1 MGWPHVFKITSY
13 HVGLDEVHVQEMVR
27 CMRVWMPDRKP
38 IWTMVGV
45 QALARKEYLVE
56 VEVKAFA

>member
-1 MGWPHVFKITSY
+1 
-13 HVGLDEVHVQEMVR
+13 
-27 CMRVWMPDRKP
+27 MRVWMPDRKP

>member
-1 MGWPHVFKITSY
+1 M
-13 HVGLDEVHVQEMVR
+13 GLDQSHVDEMVR
-27 CMRVWMPDRKP
+27 CMRKYMPDRRP